1 MSEINNQSDQSGQ
14 AGQPTP
20 SPSSPRVRNKDNF
33 FYYDSLTEEEKER
46 YDRGGIELDNLD
58 AEIKLLKL
66 RVTSLALDPSVNPGI
81 IARFITIIN
90 ACIKTNAKVLHRV
103 DRDLTKYRRTLQIM
117 FKDRLPPAEAMADR
131 VPGVAPGSV

>member
-1 MSEINNQSDQSGQ
+1 MSEITNQSDQSGQ
-14 AGQPTP
+14 ADQPTP
-20 SPSSPRVRNKDNF
+20 SPRVRNKDNF

-81 IARFITIIN
+81 IARFIVIIN
-90 ACIKTNAKVLHRV
+90 SCIKTNAKVLHRV

-117 FKDRLPPAEAMADR
+117 FKDRLPPAGAMADR